1 MDTNIVNDK
10 VLAIQQNIGLER
22 EKTNFI
28 ASNLWNVSSNVGDLK
43 TFRAGFGK
51 LINGVIPGE
60 ISSSKIVVVD
70 SDKNLSGL
78 NNLDITGEITKNGV
92 SIGTGSGS
100 NLSVGDGGLTE
111 KNFTTVLKTKLDG
124 IETGAEAN
132 PSVGDGG
139 LTEKNFTAV
148 LKTKLDGIE
157 TGAEANPSVG
167 DGGLTEKNFT
177 VVLKTKLDGI
187 DIATNTTDI
196 ATNAT
201 GIATN
206 ATDIATNTASI
217 ATNATDIATNAT
229 DIATNAT
236 DIATNATGIATNTT
250 DIATNTTG
258 IATNATGIAT
268 NTTDIA
274 TNTTGIATNAA
285 SIATNTTGIATNT
298 TGIATNTT
306 GIATNAASI
315 STLQVKPSEG
325 AFANGDKTKLDGI
338 QAQIDAKAP
347 IAGPS
352 FTGNVGIGT
361 SSPAEK
367 LEVNGNIKASIN
379 LILGGTTLTET
390 LLSKMLAVIK
400 RPGRLI
406 NALNS
411 NVNGSTNFAI
421 YINWRMDSTALGVGE
436 QNDDTTDNCALSV
449 DAGGAS
455 LTSSFKILI
464 AGYYRFTNTMSYRS
478 FDSRTNIMTSF
489 AVWNGSAWVNF
500 GPLGASAYIR
510 DANGHDTS
518 STTIEHV
525 RYCAVNEYIGVVF
538 AAEARTGFVVR
549 TDADL
554 SNFTAQLLTI

>member
-1 MDTNIVNDK
+1 MMDTNIVNDK

-187 DIATNTTDI
+187 DIATNTTD
-196 ATNAT
+196 
-201 GIATN
+201 
-206 ATDIATNTASI
+206 
-217 ATNATDIATNAT
+217 
-229 DIATNAT
+229 
-236 DIATNATGIATNTT
+236 
-250 DIATNTTG
+250 
-258 IATNATGIAT
+258 
-268 NTTDIA
+268 
-274 TNTTGIATNAA
+274 
-285 SIATNTTGIATNT
+285 
-298 TGIATNTT
+298 IATNTT

>member
-139 LTEKNFTAV
+139 LTEKNFT
-148 LKTKLDGIE
+148 
-157 TGAEANPSVG
+157 
-167 DGGLTEKNFT
+167 

-285 SIATNTTGIATNT
+285 SIATNT